1 MSNWI
6 RSTLEEVCFPDKGSI
21 ISGPFGSNISSKFF
35 VESGVPVIRGNN
47 LTLGREKFID
57 NGFVYVTEE
66 KAEELNCFALKNDLI
81 FTAAGTL
88 GQVGFLDGDSNYG
101 RYVVSNKQM
110 RARIDPSKVN
120 LLYAYYWYSSPWM
133 QQYFQKNNKGS
144 TVPLLTLSELKS
156 APIIYPEAL
165 EEQADISRALD
176 SIYTKIS
183 LNQKICSKLEELSKR
198 IYDYWFVQFDF
209 PNAEG
214 KPYRS
219 SGGKMV
225 WNEQLKREI
234 PQKWAVKDILDLC
247 EIIDCLHSK
256 KPTYQYESD
265 DTFLL
270 TLENLTQEGYID
282 LSTKFYVT
290 KSDYA
295 EWTSRIEVREND
307 FVVTNAGRAG
317 DIGKIPKGVKCAIG
331 RNLTAIRPFAIEPYY
346 MRGFFKSGYIQQQIL
361 TNLDAGSF
369 FKSFNVKSIKN
380 LFVLVPDVE
389 VLNAYIEL
397 VTPIVQMIE
406 SRLQEAQQLKD
417 LRDWLLPM
425 LMNGQAT
432 VE

>member
-88 GQVGFLDGDSNYG
+88 GQVGFLDGDSNYD

-165 EEQADISRALD
+165 EEQADISRALN

-198 IYDYWFVQFDF
+198 IYDYWFIQFDF
-209 PNAEG
+209 PNTEG

-225 WNEQLKREI
+225 WNEELKREI
-234 PQKWAVKDILDLC
+234 PEGWKASPLGAVCSFRNGINYEKNIVGD
-247 EIIDCLHSK
+247 K
-256 KPTYQYESD
+256 KYTIVNVRDVSNS
-265 DTFLL
+265 TFLL
-270 TLENLTQEGYID
+270 NEKTLDEIILPKSLGDRYLLSESDVIIARSGIPGATRLLLNAKDNTIFCGFIICCTPIDTKLRFYLTYTLKKYEG
-282 LSTKFYVT
+282 
-290 KSDYA
+290 
-295 EWTSRIEVREND
+295 TSATRTD
-307 FVVTNAGRAG
+307 G
-317 DIGKIPKGVKCAIG
+317 
-331 RNLTAIRPFAIEPYY
+331 
-346 MRGFFKSGYIQQQIL
+346 SIL
-361 TNLDAGSF
+361 Q
-369 FKSFNVKSIKN
+369 NVSQDKLKN
-380 LFVLVPDVE
+380 LKVIIPPDDLVS
-389 VLNAYIEL
+389 AYNEQLFQITSMIQAKINENNEL
-397 VTPIVQMIE
+397 Q
-406 SRLQEAQQLKD
+406 A

-432 VE
+432 V